1 MLLKTFKFY
10 GRESTFTEFETF
22 SGKDTLKVKSSDRLI
37 ALTKKQLQMLADKMP
52 NLKSAEYTS
61 IRQINSTPYTMPEF
75 VLAETYLIDAFDFLF
90 ANMKD
95 ENWAKDHIKALDED
109 ANSKLASYSFEGHYH
124 GKLVHLDL
132 TVVFAETDEFPK
144 TTLFNGV
151 DDDEIAVKSDKEVLE
166 EVNSFLNMMKKGWVW
181 WETERRD
188 CAIYL
193 RALAT
198 PMVFGQDFGS

>member
-22 SGKDTLKVKSSDRLI
+22 SGKDTLKVKSSDRSI
-37 ALTKKQLQMLADKMP
+37 ALTKQQLQMLTDKMP

-61 IRQINSTPYTMPEF
+61 IRQIDSTPYTMPEF

-90 ANMKD
+90 ANMNNED
-95 ENWAKDHIKALDED
+95 WAKEHIKALDED

-132 TVVFAETDEFPK
+132 TVVFAETDECPK

-151 DDDEIAVKSDKEVLE
+151 DDDEIAVKSDKNVLD
-166 EVNSFLNMMKKGWVW
+166 EVNSFLSMLKKG
-181 WETERRD
+181 
-188 CAIYL
+188 
-193 RALAT
+193 
-198 PMVFGQDFGS
+198 